1 MFLPPVQSPA
11 IVAKI
16 HTNRTFERYRVMS
29 PAFNKATPFCLFV
42 EYVFQG
48 IAGFEIKMVDSEQ
61 TRVIRKVNFKRMS
74 TKMSSK
80 MYIRPQKLSMVSR
93 FDKYKKFIFLELLNF
108 TILSFFQIKIVQ
120 AKQSFRTNDKACF
133 S

>member
-1 MFLPPVQSPA
+1 MFLFSVQSPA

-42 EYVFQG
+42 EYVFAG
-48 IAGFEIKMVDSEQ
+48 LAGFEIKMVDSEH
-61 TRVIRKVNFKRMS
+61 TRVIKQVNFKRMG
-74 TKMSSK
+74 KLSSK
-80 MYIRPQKLSMVSR
+80 MYIRPQKLSMVGR
-93 FDKYKKFIFLELLNF
+93 FNKYKKFIFLELLNF